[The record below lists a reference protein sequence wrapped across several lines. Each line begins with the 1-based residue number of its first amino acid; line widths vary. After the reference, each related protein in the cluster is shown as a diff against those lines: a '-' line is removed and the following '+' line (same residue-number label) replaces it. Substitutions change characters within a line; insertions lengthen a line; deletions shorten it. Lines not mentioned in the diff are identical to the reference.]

1 MQSEY
6 PVIAKDA
13 INILLYFSTT
23 YLCEL
28 GFLALINIKKQ
39 KMGEAS
45 FHQLENACVL
55 VFNSTVYRTF
65 V

>member
-6 PVIAKDA
+6 PVIAKEA
-13 INILLYFSTT
+13 INILLHFSTT

-39 KMGEAS
+39 KMGETS
-45 FHQLENACVL
+45 LH
-55 VFNSTVYRTF
+55 
-65 V
+65 